1 MSDISNMFVEVV
13 NMSDIFMTK
22 NQIAKSLGVAGTT
35 IQSYLEPAEK
45 LGYKFKKGLKGY
57 EFSNHDFELFKTIL
71 QLRKDGEEKNKAIK
85 KAVSNIVD
93 ISNMTDVENTPTS
106 TDISDMPVIRNMLE
120 NMSNMSRNIAD
131 MSVKIDNLEYQNK
144 ELKQAYIDQQKY
156 LEDRLE
162 QRDRKLMESLRE
174 SLEAKK
180 IMIEVQESL
189 KQIAATQGQKKK
201 GFWVRLFGK
210 A

>member
-1 MSDISNMFVEVV
+1 
-13 NMSDIFMTK
+13 MSDIFMTK
-22 NQIAKSLGVAGTT
+22 NQVAKTLGVAGTT

-57 EFSNHDFELFKTIL
+57 EFSNRDFELFKTIL
-71 QLRKDGEEKNKAIK
+71 QLRKDGEEKNEAIK
-85 KAVSNIVD
+85 KALSGIVDISNMND
-93 ISNMTDVENTPTS
+93 ISNMTDVKDMPTS
-106 TDISDMPVIRNMLE
+106 TNISDMPVIRNMLE
-120 NMSNMSRNIAD
+120 NMSNMSRNISD
-131 MSVKIDNLEYQNK
+131 MSVKIDNLEHQNK

-156 LEDRLE
+156 LEERLE

-189 KQIAATQGQKKK
+189 KQIAATQEQKKK
-201 GFWVRLFGK
+201 SFWTRLLGK
-210 A
+210 